1 MMREALKYIDE
12 QIKETNTAIA
22 AAYLANKF
30 FDVAKDDEAIKKANL
45 KVEALKE
52 VRMKILEDIAYN
64 SEYEEVTML

>member
-1 MMREALKYIDE
+1 MREALKYIDE

-22 AAYLANKF
+22 AVYLANKF
-30 FDVAKDDEAIKKANL
+30 FDIKKDDEAIKKASL

-52 VRMKILEDIAYN
+52 VRLKILEDIAYN

>member
-1 MMREALKYIDE
+1 MREALKYIDE

>member
-1 MMREALKYIDE
+1 MREALKYIDK

-22 AAYLANKF
+22 AIYLANKF
-30 FDVAKDDEAIKKANL
+30 FDVAKDDEAIKKASL

-64 SEYEEVTML
+64 SDYEEVTML